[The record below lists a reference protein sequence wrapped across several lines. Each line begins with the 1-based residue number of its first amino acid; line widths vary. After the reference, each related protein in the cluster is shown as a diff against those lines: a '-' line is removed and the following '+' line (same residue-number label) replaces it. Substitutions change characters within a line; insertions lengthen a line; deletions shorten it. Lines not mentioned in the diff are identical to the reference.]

1 MNTREP
7 VVLIVRPMTIG
18 DIGAVAGWFESI
30 DDVSF
35 FDRNAIIPASIEVL
49 HESWKADLDPASMPP
64 KAMWCIAEDRSG
76 RPAAIAGL
84 RSINYING
92 DAVVPAFVARHM
104 RGRGVGIRL
113 LAMLLD
119 AAFTRLRLVRVTT
132 YYREDNAISASVTR
146 KAGFSEEGRLR
157 KALLAN
163 GCHRD
168 MVVMGLLQEEWI
180 ARRDILNAELD
191 GDTVL
196 RFSGPGNEQY
206 DWPRGER
213 PDNLVRDLAA
223 RRKREAAGRMGVL
236 EFPDD
241 QNPTTGGLLNRF

>member
-7 VVLIVRPMTIG
+7 IVLNVRPMMIG
-18 DIGAVAGWFESI
+18 DIEAVADWFGSI

-35 FDRNAIIPASIEVL
+35 FDRTAVVPTAIDAVR
-49 HESWKADLDPASMPP
+49 ESWKRDFDPAAVPP
-64 KAMWCIAEDRSG
+64 VALWYIAEDHLG
-76 RPAAIAGL
+76 RPAAIGGL

-92 DAVVPAFVARHM
+92 DAVLPAFVARPM

-113 LAMLLD
+113 VAMLLD

-132 YYREDNAISASVTR
+132 FYREDNAISARITQ
-146 KAGFSEEGRLR
+146 KAGFREEGRVR

-163 GCHRD
+163 GCHLD
-168 MVVMGLLQEEWI
+168 MVVMGLLQEEWV
-180 ARRDILNAELD
+180 ARRKDLQTELD
-191 GDTVL
+191 GNTIL

-206 DWPRGER
+206 DWPRAET

-223 RRKREAAGRMGVL
+223 RRERLEATGRKGVVAV
-236 EFPDD
+236 P
-241 QNPTTGGLLNRF
+241 